1 MRQYLQVNSIIY
13 FKINRN
19 KLFKEIGYT
28 DKILD
33 VRSFRVKSL
42 LGLLPENT
50 PKSGIEG
57 SAERALAES
66 EQVNI

>member
-1 MRQYLQVNSIIY
+1 LRQYLQVNSIIY